1 MTERH
6 SLGPRDT
13 DLGLIQNYQLD
24 ALGAL
29 LHRPR
34 RYVQRMTE
42 RMSFVEHGQRWQRD
56 LQFVMPE
63 PFATATVEA
72 PQPFVV
78 SLGMFARRRFPDFTV
93 TNGDGGECA
102 LVTRRQH
109 GHMLA
114 VCMVQRLLL
123 PHEWR
128 RFTETR
134 AAAQP
139 ILARLHNCI
148 AAMLTTMP
156 VSTEFKIGDALE
168 ELRNLLQVLNIS
180 DKGRV
185 ARAEKLLRYSCSVI
199 ELQTQYLCWVMAK
212 PGDIVRLTA
221 TYTTADVPIIDAHTF
236 EEADEVTP
244 AWHLWWRN
252 KRTRAY
258 SRNRMLP
265 LHYRLSAPANDHCG
279 SYYFTVDPPADAR
292 VSLLEWGNGRRLQ
305 PERGA
310 ASSQARE
317 VDSATI
323 TCHLHNGERPAAATS
338 ATSGEVSRRF
348 RPTEIQGARL
358 HTFIR
363 PESFD
368 HNKLSAIGLLS
379 LALAWLAQNG
389 SFVTATRG
397 VGTQWLLVTP
407 AAMLVFIGQQQRHHS
422 GRFTRS
428 FRVSMWLYIGAS
440 VLFAGVEALSLNGAA
455 GRTLSQGVGNDVIS
469 GGFALVSGAV
479 ALMFFATGQRFDRV
493 VERRF
498 IRTLERVRKSGTP
511 SFFEHKTGYRRH
523 EQDAVVVGDDTALF
537 GDRGRHPADRIYT
550 AVARHYIDRTLLY
563 VAVACLLGALAM
575 VKFGWGESRRDV
587 IASQKKAAQVIG
599 GRQPNTTARM
609 GRDTLT
615 LPLLTERPAVERP

>member
-1 MTERH
+1 MTEGH
-6 SLGPRDT
+6 GLGPRDT

-24 ALGAL
+24 ALAAL

-42 RMSFVEHGQRWQRD
+42 HMSFVERGQRWQRD
-56 LQFVMPE
+56 LQLMLPE
-63 PFATATVEA
+63 PFDMADVDV

-93 TNGDGGECA
+93 TNGGGAECA

-123 PHEWR
+123 PGEWQL
-128 RFTETR
+128 FTTTSEAR
-134 AAAQP
+134 P
-139 ILARLHNCI
+139 ILARLHNCV
-148 AAMLTTMP
+148 ATMLTTMP
-156 VSTEFKIGDALE
+156 VSTEFEINDVVK
-168 ELRNLLQVLNIS
+168 ELRDLLQVLGIT
-180 DKGRV
+180 DEGRL
-185 ARAEKLLRYSCSVI
+185 ARAEKLLSYSCSVI

-221 TYTTADVPIIDAHTF
+221 TYTTMDVPIIDAHTF
-236 EEADEVTP
+236 EEADGVTP
-244 AWHLWWRN
+244 TWHLWWRN
-252 KRTRAY
+252 RRTRAY

-265 LHYRLSAPANDHCG
+265 LHYRISAPANDHCG

-292 VSLLEWGNGRRLQ
+292 VCLLEWGNGRRLQ
-305 PERGA
+305 PEHGS

-323 TCHLHNGERPAAATS
+323 TCHLHNGERPAAAS
-338 ATSGEVSRRF
+338 APSGQRGRRY

-379 LALAWLAQNG
+379 VALAWLAQNG

-428 FRVSMWLYIGAS
+428 FRVTMWLYIGVS
-440 VLFAGVEALSLNGAA
+440 VLFAGVEALALNGAA
-455 GRTLSQGVGNDVIS
+455 GRSFSEGAGNDIIS
-469 GGFALVSGAV
+469 GGFALISGAV
-479 ALMFFATGQRFDRV
+479 AIMFFATGRRFDRV

-498 IRTLERVRKSGTP
+498 IRTLRRVRRSGTP

-523 EQDAVVVGDDTALF
+523 KRKTVPPGDDAALF

-550 AVARHYIDRTLLY
+550 AVARHYIDRTLIY
-563 VAVACLLGALAM
+563 ISVACAIGALAM
-575 VKFGWGESRRDV
+575 MELGWGDSRRDV
-587 IASQKKAAQVIG
+587 IAKQKKAAQVAAQPSNPG
-599 GRQPNTTARM
+599 GRAGGSAATSSNP
-609 GRDTLT
+609 
-615 LPLLTERPAVERP
+615 